1 MNANMT
7 KRDYYEI
14 LGVASNASAETIKK
28 SYRQMALKYH
38 PDRNP
43 GDKVSEERFKEAAEA
58 YSVLID
64 PEKRTV
70 YDRFGH
76 DGLRG
81 EGFGG
86 FSGFNSSVFSD
97 FEDILGSFFNFGFD
111 NIFGTSHQRRA
122 NQPRRGR
129 DLILELDLQLEDAV
143 FGTEKDIKINRTELC
158 QECEGSRMKAG
169 TEKSVCHHC
178 QGRGQIRYQ
187 QGFFAI
193 SRTCSDCQGTGEV
206 IPFPCKN
213 CRGSGKMKEKK
224 TLKIKIPP
232 GVDNGT
238 KLRLEGEG
246 EAGDLGA
253 QRGDLYVI
261 THVERHKFFE
271 REGNNLFCEISIPF
285 TKAALGSTI
294 EIPTFYGTESLRIPE
309 GTQTGQTFRLKGKG
323 INDLYSHRKG
333 DMIIKFTVETPKN
346 LNRDQKKHLQ
356 RFAEAMGEDLEG
368 VDKSVTD
375 KFKDIIH

>member
-1 MNANMT
+1 MT

-14 LGVASNASAETIKK
+14 LGVPRDASPETIKK

-43 GDKVSEERFKEAAEA
+43 GDRESEDKFKEAAEA

-64 PEKRTV
+64 SEKRSV

-86 FSGFNSSVFSD
+86 FSGFNSSVFAD
-97 FEDILGSFFNFGFD
+97 FEDILGSFFNFGFE
-111 NIFGTSHQRRA
+111 NLFGTARQNRPKYPS
-122 NQPRRGR
+122 RGR
-129 DLILELDLQLEDAV
+129 DLALELDLQLEDV
-143 FGTEKDIKINRTELC
+143 VYGTEKEIKINRTEHC
-158 QECEGSRMKAG
+158 PECGGSRMKPG
-169 TEKSVCHHC
+169 TEKSFCQHC
-178 QGRGQIRYQ
+178 QGRGQVRYQ

-193 SRTCSDCQGTGEV
+193 SRTCSHCQGSGEI
-206 IPFPCKN
+206 IPFPCKH
-213 CRGSGKMKEKK
+213 CRGTGKIKKKK
-224 TLKIKIPP
+224 TLTVKIPP

-246 EAGDLGA
+246 EAGDQGA
-253 QRGDLYVI
+253 ERGDLYVI
-261 THVERHKFFE
+261 THVKKHKFFE
-271 REGNNLFCEISIPF
+271 REGNDLYCEISISF

-294 EIPTFYGTESLRIPE
+294 EIPTFEGSEPLRIPE
-309 GTQTGQTFRLKGKG
+309 ETQTGQTFRLRGKG
-323 INDLYSHRKG
+323 IKDLYSHRKG
-333 DMIIKFTVETPKN
+333 DIFVKVLVKTPKN
-346 LNRDQKKHLQ
+346 LNKEQKKHLRQ
-356 RFAEAMGEDLEG
+356 FAESMGEKLEG
-368 VDKSVTD
+368 VDKSIID

>member
-1 MNANMT
+1 MT

-14 LGVASNASAETIKK
+14 LEVPRDASPETIKK

-43 GDKVSEERFKEAAEA
+43 GNSESEDRFKEAAEA

-64 PEKRTV
+64 PEKRSV

-76 DGLRG
+76 NGLRG

-86 FSGFNSSVFSD
+86 FSGFNSSVFAD
-97 FEDILGSFFNFGFD
+97 FEDILGSFFNFGFE
-111 NIFGTSHQRRA
+111 NIFGTSRQNR
-122 NQPRRGR
+122 PKSPSRGR
-129 DLILELDLQLEDAV
+129 DLALELDLHLEDAV
-143 FGTEKDIKINRTELC
+143 FGTEKEIKITRTELC
-158 QECEGSRMKAG
+158 PECDGSRMIPG
-169 TEKSVCHHC
+169 TEKSVCSHC
-178 QGRGQIRYQ
+178 QGRGQVRYQ

-193 SRTCSDCQGTGEV
+193 SRTCSECHGSGKI
-206 IPFPCKN
+206 IPFPCKD
-213 CRGSGKMKEKK
+213 CRGTGKTKKKK
-224 TLKIKIPP
+224 TLTVKIPR

-246 EAGDLGA
+246 EAGDQGA
-253 QRGDLYVI
+253 ERGDLYVI
-261 THVERHKFFE
+261 THVKRHKFFE
-271 REGNNLFCEISIPF
+271 REGNDLYCEISIPF

-294 EIPTFYGTESLRIPE
+294 EIPTFEGSEPLRIPE

-323 INDLYSHRKG
+323 IKDLYSHRKG
-333 DMIIKFTVETPKN
+333 DIFIKVLAKTPKN
-346 LNRDQKKHLQ
+346 LNKEQKKYLR
-356 RFAEAMGEDLEG
+356 RFAESIGEKLEG
-368 VDKSVTD
+368 VDKSISD